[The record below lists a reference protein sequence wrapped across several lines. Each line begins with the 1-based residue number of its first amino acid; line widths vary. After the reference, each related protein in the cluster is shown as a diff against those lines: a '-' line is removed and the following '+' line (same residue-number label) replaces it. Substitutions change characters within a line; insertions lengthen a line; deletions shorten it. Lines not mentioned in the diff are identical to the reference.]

1 MKTYKNIGHSLASV
15 VFEDGHSV
23 FLKAGQ
29 SINTTDPVR
38 KVNGKISL
46 EDDEVVTEQPQQAVI
61 EVTQLPVEVIETLKD
76 EKVEEEKKPVKKKR
90 RSSKNKQTDE
100 TEKSD
105 L

>member
-23 FLKAGQ
+23 FLKSGQ

-38 KVNGKISL
+38 KVNGKIAL
-46 EDDEVVTEQPQQAVI
+46 EDDEVVIEQPHQAVI
-61 EVTQLPVEVIETLKD
+61 EVTQLPVEVVEGIE
-76 EKVEEEKKPVKKKR
+76 EPEVEEEKKPVKKKR
-90 RSSKNKQTDE
+90 RTTKNKKTDE